1 MKRTQITCASRCKS
15 RPSSGEIMINGKPV
29 THHCATIRANINSDP
44 GNGLNNICSMDP
56 SLKSERNKL
65 CNDNKID
72 NKAAIQITPGP
83 ILLSTVGSGL
93 MAKGNKLTTTT
104 KKITGNMI
112 SARCLKAMRRSR
124 NKHGNER
131 ITGVH

>member
-1 MKRTQITCASRCKS
+1 MTDNAPACLKPIVKATPMAPTIFKYGTPNNNDMKRTQITCASRCKRS
-15 RPSSGEIMINGKPV
+15 PNNGEIMINGKPV
-29 THHCATIRANINSDP
+29 THHCATIRANINNDP

-83 ILLSTVGSGL
+83 MLFRTVGIR
-93 MAKGNKLTTTT
+93 AD
-104 KKITGNMI
+104 
-112 SARCLKAMRRSR
+112 R
-124 NKHGNER
+124 
-131 ITGVH
+131 